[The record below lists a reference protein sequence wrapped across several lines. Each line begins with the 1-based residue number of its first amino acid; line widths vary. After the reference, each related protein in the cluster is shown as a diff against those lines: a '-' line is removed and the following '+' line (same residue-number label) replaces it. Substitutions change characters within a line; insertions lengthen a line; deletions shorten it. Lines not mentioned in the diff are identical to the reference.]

1 MRIIRGK
8 YKGRR
13 LTAPKGIKARPTTD
27 FAKEGLFNIL
37 ENKIEIIDAKVLDLF
52 TGTGN
57 LSFEF
62 ASRGAKSV
70 TAIDISPISIRFVN
84 SQAKSWELPI
94 KAFRNNVFNY
104 LAKPIGTY
112 DIIFADPPYALGG
125 IEKIPDLVLN
135 GNLLDPDGLL
145 IVEHGRETDFSKHPN
160 LIDSRTYSKV
170 NFSFFR
176 HNAE

>member
-13 LTAPKGIKARPTTD
+13 LNAPKGIKARPTTD

-37 ENKIEIIDAKVLDLF
+37 DNKIEIIDSTVLDLF

-70 TAIDISPISIRFVN
+70 TAIDQSSLSIKYIN
-84 SQAKSWELPI
+84 KQANEWELPI
-94 KAFRNNVFNY
+94 KAFKNNVFKY
-104 LAKPIGTY
+104 LEKPIGTY
-112 DIIFADPPYALGG
+112 DIIFADPPYALEG
-125 IEKIPDLVLN
+125 IETIPDLVLKN
-135 GNLLDPDGLL
+135 NLLSEDGIL
-145 IVEHGRETDFSKHPN
+145 IVEHGRETNFKEHPN

-170 NFSFFR
+170 NFSFFT
-176 HNAE
+176 HQE